1 VAFHIVS
8 SIWNLCGT
16 YFAMASEKESRR
28 VKFTDRSLKAIKP
41 PPSPKQVDYFDE
53 TLPGFGLRVSYN
65 GRKSWTV
72 LYRCNGVKGRLT
84 FGRLDLM
91 PLADARERAR
101 AALKAAANGDDPAA
115 QKYRDREAPTFKNLV
130 ERYIEEYAKPRKLTW
145 KKDKRLLESN
155 LVPALGRR
163 KAHLMTRT
171 ELRTELNKV
180 KNRPAPVEANRT
192 FEVVRRLFNWAIE
205 EEILSENPVFKLPK
219 PAEETPRER
228 TLTADELQT
237 LWRALDDASPI
248 VRGVFRLMLLS
259 AQRRNEVSRMRWADL
274 DRRDGWWNIPA
285 ELTKTKRPYRVP
297 LTPAMLAIVED
308 LEKFS
313 LDSQWVFPRA
323 GGGGPVPET
332 NVTRPFRKLIK
343 DAGLAHF
350 MPHDLL
356 HTATSHMTSMGIS
369 QFDVAKIRHHTSHNS
384 NTTTS
389 RYDHYAYDR
398 EKRAALAAWGARLE
412 EIIGTRAECAKGLRV
427 RP

>member
-1 VAFHIVS
+1 MH
-8 SIWNLCGT
+8 
-16 YFAMASEKESRR
+16 
-28 VKFTDRSLKAIKP
+28 FTDRSLKALKP
-41 PPSPKQVDYFDE
+41 PPRPKQVDYFDE
-53 TLPGFGLRVSYN
+53 SLPGFGLRLSYN
-65 GRKSWTV
+65 GRKSWVV

-84 FGRLDLM
+84 LGRFDVV
-91 PLADARERAR
+91 PLVDAREQAR
-101 AALKAAANGDDPAA
+101 DALKAAAQGDDPAI
-115 QKYRDREAPTFKNLV
+115 KKHRNRESPTFRQLAD
-130 ERYIEEYAKPRKLTW
+130 RYIEEYAKPRKRTW
-145 KKDKRLLESN
+145 QKDRRLLNNN
-155 LVPALGRR
+155 LVPALGRH
-163 KAHLMTRT
+163 KAHLITRAD
-171 ELRTELNKV
+171 LRTEFNKV

-205 EEILSENPVFKLPK
+205 EEILTENPLFKLAK
-219 PAEETPRER
+219 PADEYPRER

-237 LWRALDDASPI
+237 FWRALDEATPI

-297 LTPAMLAIVED
+297 LTAAMLAIIEE
-308 LEKFS
+308 LEKLS

-356 HTATSHMTSMGIS
+356 HTVTSHMTAMGIS
-369 QFDVAKIRHHTSHNS
+369 QFDVGKIRHHTSRDS
-384 NTTTS
+384 KTTTS

-398 EKRAALAAWGARLE
+398 EKRAALDAWGARLE
-412 EIIGTRAECAKGLRV
+412 EIIGTRTKCANVLRM
-427 RP
+427 RA